1 MAESESGQDKTE
13 DPTEKRKKDSREKGE
28 IARSKEL
35 NTFATMIAGA
45 GALLIYGGGLALDLL
60 EMMKHNF
67 SLPRE
72 VLLNPDAMGQ
82 YLLHSGKIALLAV
95 QPILIT

>member
-35 NTFATMIAGA
+35 NTLAITMIGAAG
-45 GALLIYGGGLALDLL
+45 LLIYGAGWRRTCWKSCA
-60 EMMKHNF
+60 
-67 SLPRE
+67 
-72 VLLNPDAMGQ
+72 
-82 YLLHSGKIALLAV
+82 
-95 QPILIT
+95 

>member
-35 NTFATMIAGA
+35 NTVATMMAGA
-45 GALLIYGGGLALDLL
+45 GALLIYGGGLALDLAAEL
-60 EMMKHNF
+60 QLLRGGF
-67 SLPRE
+67 ASL
-72 VLLNPDAMGQ
+72 G
-82 YLLHSGKIALLAV
+82 ALLAAAPATPTRTPQALHRPTADTV
-95 QPILIT
+95 S

>member
-35 NTFATMIAGA
+35 NTLAIMLAGA
-45 GALLIYGGGLALDLL
+45 GGAADFRRGAGAGHDGA
-60 EMMKHNF
+60 
-67 SLPRE
+67 
-72 VLLNPDAMGQ
+72 DA
-82 YLLHSGKIALLAV
+82 
-95 QPILIT
+95 P